1 MTQHIPTG
9 LTRTT
14 SHRAPSVP
22 ADMAAALERP
32 AQEHTIHETWE
43 QVRSYDI
50 DPIDGQLGW
59 RRTSFRR
66 EVPL

>member
-9 LTRTT
+9 LTRAT
-14 SHRAPSVP
+14 SRRAAAVP
-22 ADMAAALERP
+22 AAEADALGRP
-32 AQEHTIHETWE
+32 AQEHIIHETWE

-50 DPIDGQLGW
+50 DPIEGQVGW

-66 EVPL
+66 EVL